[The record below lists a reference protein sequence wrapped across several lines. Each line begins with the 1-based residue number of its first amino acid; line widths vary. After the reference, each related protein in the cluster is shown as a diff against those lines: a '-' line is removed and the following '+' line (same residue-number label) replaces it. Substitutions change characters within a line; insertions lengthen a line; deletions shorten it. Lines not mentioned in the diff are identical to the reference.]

1 MVSIIVPCYNGEKF
15 IKRCFN
21 SILNQSYKQ
30 IEVILVNDGST
41 DKSEE
46 IIFEYKS
53 SFLEQGMKFNYIYK
67 ENGGLGSA
75 INEGLKHVNG
85 EYLTLLDI
93 DDYIMVDSIKLKVE
107 FLDLHR
113 DYNVVRSNGYYVT
126 EKNLDK
132 KDNLF
137 VVNEIEK
144 NNIYIFD
151 DLINAKTNNW
161 AGSYMVRTE
170 KLFNFYK
177 DRNIY
182 ESRYGQNLQILL
194 PLVYKSKSGFIDKPL
209 MKYIRQEN
217 SLSSSTST
225 NSFDKQIEN
234 MLGYKEIR
242 EYMIDLIVDES
253 EKNTYLKLIDINYAR
268 YIMDLSYANR
278 DKQRIYENYNILKNL
293 GCVNLEDKI
302 LYYGAKNKLIQYV
315 LRIYRKLFV
324 TR

>member
-151 DLINAKTNNW
+151 YLINAKTNNW

-324 TR
+324 RR